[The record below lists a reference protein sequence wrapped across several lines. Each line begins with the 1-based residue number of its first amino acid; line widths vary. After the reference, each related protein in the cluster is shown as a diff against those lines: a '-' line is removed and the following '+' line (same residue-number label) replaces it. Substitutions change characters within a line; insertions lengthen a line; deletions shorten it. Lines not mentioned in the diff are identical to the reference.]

1 MNVTGTP
8 AACHAPPT
16 KQPIEPAP
24 RTATL
29 AAATICL
36 DALVRQPQPVGR
48 RPRLPEDVDR
58 HPAARIPIAADAQP
72 LRLHLLRQPLP
83 DADGHV
89 FVEAVVVAVTAE
101 EQLEALALDDCFR
114 GGKVDHQ

>member
-29 AAATICL
+29 AAATIRL
-36 DALVRQPQPVGR
+36 DRLVRQPQPVGR

-58 HPAARIPIAADAQP
+58 HPAARVPVTADPEP
-72 LRLHLLRQPLP
+72 LRLHLFGQPLA
-83 DADGHV
+83 DADGHIL
-89 FVEAVVVAVTAE
+89 VEAVVVAIAPK
-101 EQLEALALDDCFR
+101 EQFEALA
-114 GGKVDHQ
+114 